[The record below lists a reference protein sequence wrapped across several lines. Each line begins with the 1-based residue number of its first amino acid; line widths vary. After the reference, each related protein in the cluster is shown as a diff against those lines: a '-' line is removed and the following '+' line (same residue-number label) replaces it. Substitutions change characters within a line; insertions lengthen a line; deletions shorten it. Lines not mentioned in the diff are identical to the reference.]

1 MSWRTVVISSRCKL
15 DMKMGYMVVRGEQ
28 TRRIFLDE
36 IAVVNNGSLM
46 LQGSVYCKLLLN
58 STAQSA
64 MSEIIRRG
72 KPPAGVVRM
81 LTVTEKQFARMEY
94 IVRSY
99 TGDVIDSDERMIE
112 L

>member
-1 MSWRTVVISSRCKL
+1 MRMMVFFDLPTETAADRRNYRRFRKL
-15 DMKMGYMVVRGEQ
+15 
-28 TRRIFLDE
+28 L
-36 IAVVNNGSLM
+36 VNNGFLM
-46 LQGSVYCKLLLN
+46 LQESVYCKLLLN

-64 MSEIIRRG
+64 MAEIIRRG
-72 KPPAGVVRM
+72 KPPAGVVQM

-94 IVRSY
+94 IVGSY